1 MSSPYLHG
9 TDPEEQRR
17 LSRLNDLLNQESLR
31 MLELRGDE
39 RILDVGSGLGQ
50 LSRAM
55 ARAAGPDAVV
65 VGVERSMEQL
75 VEARRLAHLAGE
87 DSVVEFRQRALGVAV
102 TSLQVAPV

>member
-1 MSSPYLHG
+1 MRGISLQPSGPRTAGLVMSSPYLHG

-31 MLELRGDE
+31 MLDLRGDE

-55 ARAAGPDAVV
+55 ACAAGP
-65 VGVERSMEQL
+65 EL
-75 VEARRLAHLAGE
+75 RLA
-87 DSVVEFRQRALGVAV
+87 R
-102 TSLQVAPV
+102 

>member
-39 RILDVGSGLGQ
+39 RILDVWPLPGGTAAEIAEAVLRTTDLYLGE
-50 LSRAM
+50 
-55 ARAAGPDAVV
+55 GCEPPDDRTVV
-65 VGVERSMEQL
+65 ILKVT
-75 VEARRLAHLAGE
+75 GE
-87 DSVVEFRQRALGVAV
+87 DL
-102 TSLQVAPV
+102 